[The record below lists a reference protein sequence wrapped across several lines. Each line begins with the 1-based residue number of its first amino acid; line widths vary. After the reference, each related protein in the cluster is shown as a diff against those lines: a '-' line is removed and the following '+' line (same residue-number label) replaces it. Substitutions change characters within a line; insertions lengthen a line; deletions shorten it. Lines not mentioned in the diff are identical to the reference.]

1 MIKLLK
7 GSFTWTIG
15 IISIIFTFVPESS
28 FQKYKLVLA
37 LSDEV
42 NIILNRVLVF
52 ILVLFF
58 SLLIKF
64 IYLLIRKSLIIK
76 GKNYIVEVEYGDIL
90 KEKNCKRVISFD
102 ECFTT
107 IVGDA
112 PSEIKPSSICGQY
125 LAENPN
131 INIQNL
137 ISNAGLQPS
146 RTKSKYNH
154 KERFDSGKI
163 VPNGDDLL
171 MAFAQLD
178 EEGKGK
184 FFSHEEFLNCL
195 SVLWK
200 EIDKYYGQK
209 DVCIPVLGSGITRM
223 NDSSLT
229 QQELLDIIIESYKLS
244 SHKIKSPCKLRI
256 ICKKRKDFSLD
267 RIGGIS

>member
-64 IYLLIRKSLIIK
+64 IYLLIRKSVIIK

-90 KEKNCKRVISFD
+90 KEKNCKRVINFD

-107 IVGDA
+107 TVGDA

-131 INIQNL
+131 INIQSL
-137 ISNAGLQPS
+137 IIVN
-146 RTKSKYNH
+146 
-154 KERFDSGKI
+154 DKI
-163 VPNGDDLL
+163 
-171 MAFAQLD
+171 
-178 EEGKGK
+178 
-184 FFSHEEFLNCL
+184 
-195 SVLWK
+195 
-200 EIDKYYGQK
+200 
-209 DVCIPVLGSGITRM
+209 
-223 NDSSLT
+223 
-229 QQELLDIIIESYKLS
+229 
-244 SHKIKSPCKLRI
+244 
-256 ICKKRKDFSLD
+256 
-267 RIGGIS
+267 ISTFKNIMIAVGH